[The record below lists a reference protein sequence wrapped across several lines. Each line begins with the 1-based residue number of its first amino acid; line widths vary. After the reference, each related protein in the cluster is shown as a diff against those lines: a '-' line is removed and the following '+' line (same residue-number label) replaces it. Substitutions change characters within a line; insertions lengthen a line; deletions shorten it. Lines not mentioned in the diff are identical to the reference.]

1 IKVNDFTLAFKVQ
14 SLSKVSASYSPLY
27 LTELADNMPRCC
39 YSYISRTIP
48 LRVVT
53 GYERTGSHCS
63 LQGVMF
69 LTKSGRK
76 LCANPSNS
84 WVQRHIRHL
93 DQKSK

>member
-1 IKVNDFTLAFKVQ
+1 MRVSLVLLAV
-14 SLSKVSASYSPLY
+14 LLTVSALHSEAKK
-27 LTELADNMPRCC
+27 ELADNMPRCC